1 MRYKIITSIS
11 THEILARFRA
21 RIAAPRGFRAC
32 AEGEGEGDQRERKR
46 EREGRAVVLHI
57 LHSADVRGGHSSFPY
72 TRSVGKKYGGLE
84 ANGRTEGGGEGRGGS
99 RSRVTSFILFARRR
113 LLVVAAAR
121 LGMRARTSFDPR
133 GPRP

>member
-84 ANGRTEGGGEGRGGS
+84 ANGRTEGRGAPAAGSPVLYFLHGGGCWWLRRHGS
-99 RSRVTSFILFARRR
+99 VCVPGH
-113 LLVVAAAR
+113 LLTREDLVPN
-121 LGMRARTSFDPR
+121 L
-133 GPRP
+133 